1 MVGFAGA
8 HAMLRWQLIPGQQL
22 LHRSWQDEFV
32 LFNNLSGDTHLLGAD
47 AIGLLLDLRD
57 SPVDSAELAS
67 VEDGAALREL
77 LDSLTGLGLIEVRA
91 C

>member
-1 MVGFAGA
+1 MAGLAGA

-47 AIGLLLDLRD
+47 AISLLLDLRD
-57 SPVDSAELAS
+57 APVDSAELAS
-67 VEDGAALREL
+67 LEDGAVVREL
-77 LDSLTGLGLIEVRA
+77 LDSLTGLGLIEMRA